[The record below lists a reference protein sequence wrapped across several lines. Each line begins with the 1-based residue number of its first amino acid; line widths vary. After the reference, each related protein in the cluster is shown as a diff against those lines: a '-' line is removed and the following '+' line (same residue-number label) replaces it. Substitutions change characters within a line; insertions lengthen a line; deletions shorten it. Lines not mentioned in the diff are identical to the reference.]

1 MKRIL
6 AGFSMLV
13 CALVARAQTTPVTC
27 SAATLNGTWSLDLT
41 GRAVSSAGAFSK
53 AYYAVG
59 TATFDGVSAVT
70 FTLTT
75 NANQAQG
82 VAQTLSGTY
91 TLPANCVGTVSITVG
106 DTAFFTL
113 IPFNSA
119 KNFTLTG
126 QDPTFAIT
134 GSGSEQPSACV
145 TASLSGD
152 FVFNGNAFSIASA
165 AITGA
170 NTVGGL
176 LHFDGAGSV
185 SGTWTIAANNALTQ
199 STVTGHYTVSPS
211 CAASA
216 TVSDGSGNAYS
227 LTLAFTSADGSNFS
241 VISASPASL
250 FSATGHASFTNPGL
264 AVDNAAGIAGGTPAG
279 SLLSIYGF
287 NLAAGVAQPTTL
299 PLPTTAANTTVT
311 VNNEA
316 IPLVYVSGNQINAQ
330 MPLDVQ
336 PGVATVVVKSGSALS
351 NAVAVPI
358 PAGPVPGVFVYG
370 NNHAVAQNLPSYA
383 VNSPTAPAS
392 VGDFVTVY
400 FTGGGTVQGQN
411 TLLSGHATPNALFP
425 VTAQYSATVDNV
437 AATVSYV
444 GLTPGF
450 AGLYQA
456 NVMIPNVAAGQH
468 PLVITMGGVASNTTT
483 ISTK

>member
-6 AGFSMLV
+6 AGFAMLV
-13 CALVARAQTTPVTC
+13 CALAARAQTTPVTC

-41 GRAVSSAGAFSK
+41 GRAVSSAGTFSK
-53 AYYAVG
+53 VFYGAG
-59 TATFDGVSAVT
+59 TATFDGVSNVT
-70 FTLTT
+70 FSLTT
-75 NANQAQG
+75 NTNQAQG

-91 TLPANCVGTVSITVG
+91 TLPSNCVGTVAITMG
-106 DTAFFTL
+106 DSASFTL

-126 QDPTFAIT
+126 QDATYALT

-152 FVFNGNAFSIASA
+152 VVFNGNGFSVASA
-165 AITGA
+165 AITGVD
-170 NTVGGL
+170 TVGGL
-176 LHFDGAGSV
+176 LHFDGAGLV
-185 SGTWTIAANNALTQ
+185 SGNWTTAANNALTP
-199 STVTGHYTVSPS
+199 STVAGHYTVTPS

-216 TVSDGSGNAYS
+216 TVSDASGNAYS
-227 LTLAFTSADGSNFS
+227 LTLVFTSADGSNLS
-241 VISASPASL
+241 VISASSGSL
-250 FSATGHASFTNPGL
+250 FSATGHSSFTNPGL

-287 NLAAGVAQPTTL
+287 NLSAVVAQPTTL
-299 PLPTTAANTTVT
+299 PLPITTANVTVT

-336 PGVATVVVKSGSALS
+336 PGVATVIVKSGTTLS

-358 PAGPVPGVFVYG
+358 PANAVPGVFVYG
-370 NNHAVAQNLPSYA
+370 NNHAVAENLPSYT
-383 VNSPTAPAS
+383 VNSPTAPAA

-425 VTAQYSATVDNV
+425 VTAQYGATVDNV
-437 AATVSYV
+437 QATVQYV
-444 GLTPGF
+444 GLTPGY

-456 NVMIPNVAAGQH
+456 NVMIPNVPAGQH
-468 PLVITMGGVASNTTT
+468 PLVITIGGVASNTTT

>member
-1 MKRIL
+1 MKRIV
-6 AGFSMLV
+6 AAFSMLV
-13 CALVARAQTTPVTC
+13 CALAAHAQATPVTC
-27 SAATLNGTWSLDLT
+27 SAATLNGTWSVDLT
-41 GRAVSSAGAFSK
+41 GRVVSSAGAFSK
-53 AYYAVG
+53 AYYGVG
-59 TATFDGVSAVT
+59 TATFDGVNTVT
-70 FTLTT
+70 ITLTT
-75 NANQAQG
+75 NTNQAEG
-82 VAQTLSGTY
+82 VAQTLAGTY
-91 TLPANCVGTVSITVG
+91 TLPANCVGTVTITTG
-106 DTAFFTL
+106 DTASFTL
-113 IPFNSA
+113 IPFNSGR
-119 KNFTLTG
+119 NFTLTG
-126 QDPTFAIT
+126 QDATYSLT
-134 GSGSEQPSACV
+134 GSGAEQPSACV

-152 FVFNGNAFSIASA
+152 TVFNGNGFSIASA
-165 AITGA
+165 AIAGV
-170 NTVGGL
+170 NTIGGL
-176 LHFDGAGSV
+176 LHFDGVGSV
-185 SGTWTIAANNALTQ
+185 TGSWTTAANNALTPV
-199 STVTGHYTVSPS
+199 TVSGHYTVLPS

-216 TVSDGSGNAYS
+216 TVSDTSGNAYS
-227 LTLAFTSADGSNFS
+227 LSLVFTSADGSNFS
-241 VISASPASL
+241 VLGASSGSL
-250 FSATGHASFTNPGL
+250 FSATGHSTFTNPGL

-287 NLAAGVAQPTTL
+287 NLATSVAQPTTL
-299 PLPTTAANTTVT
+299 PLPTTTANVTVT

-316 IPLVYVSGNQINAQ
+316 IPLVYVSGTQINAQ

-336 PGVATVVVKSGSALS
+336 PGVATVVVKNGSTLS

-358 PAGPVPGVFVYG
+358 PSNAVPGVFVYG

-383 VNSPTAPAS
+383 VNSPTAPAA

-437 AATVSYV
+437 PATVSYV

-456 NVMIPNVAAGQH
+456 DLMIPNVAAGSH
-468 PLVITMGGVASNTTT
+468 PLVITIGGVASNTTA